1 MTLPSIVRRNPDRW
15 GLVPWGFPGRAYPAQ
30 PALAIIGR
38 MPSSDPPSD
47 RAPAPALLQRGNGT
61 AEIVFRSRDG
71 KSGLAHLFQ
80 RTPCRVLFPA
90 PAEDDPP
97 EAVLVTTS
105 GGIAGGDRFRIS
117 VATEPG
123 AALLVTSQAAEK
135 VYRSLGSDAHCTV
148 SLRVEAGA
156 WLEWMPQET
165 ILFQGARFS
174 RLIEANLAAT
184 GRLLA
189 SEIVVFGRLARGE
202 RFSRGRLL
210 DRWRLHREGRL
221 VWTDALSLEGESI
234 SALGQNLAFAGA
246 RALAVAVYA
255 GPDAPAHLPLARA
268 LTEAARGRAGAS
280 LVNGTLL
287 ARFLAEDPAVLRA
300 DLAGYVAA
308 LRHAAAGLPERPPR
322 LWQI

>member
-1 MTLPSIVRRNPDRW
+1 MS
-15 GLVPWGFPGRAYPAQ
+15 
-30 PALAIIGR
+30 
-38 MPSSDPPSD
+38 SSDPPFD
-47 RAPAPALLQRGNGT
+47 RATPPALLQRGDGA

-71 KSGLAHLFQ
+71 KSVLAHLFQ
-80 RTPCRVLFPA
+80 RAPCRVLFPA
-90 PAEDDPP
+90 PAADDLP

-105 GGIAGGDRFRIS
+105 GGIAGGDRLRIC
-117 VATEPG
+117 AAAERK

-135 VYRSLGSDAHCTV
+135 VYRSLGSDAHCDV
-148 SLRVEAGA
+148 ALRVAEEA

-165 ILFQGARFS
+165 ILFEGARFS
-174 RLIEANLAAT
+174 RRIEANLAAT

-221 VWTDALSLEGESI
+221 IWADALSLEGESI
-234 SALGQNLAFAGA
+234 SVLGQNLAFAKA
-246 RALAVAVYA
+246 QALAVALYA
-255 GPDAPAHLPLARA
+255 GPDAPTHLPLARA

-308 LRHAAAGLPERPPR
+308 LRHAAAGLPARPPR